1 MGNALSSY
9 VPPVIAA
16 AKGMIPGVGAIPLPG
31 MPSPKPLTKPLI
43 KGGGEVAVLSIAT
56 AFAEDPAFLELAAAE
71 ASMGKRRAAEAL
83 IKNFI
88 LALPSP
94 TEAEI
99 KMSLS
104 ATLTVLAAAAKK
116 KAAPSVAPP
125 SSGMPDVVGN
135 VVKVGS
141 TISSATVGKLLSPK
155 PLSKPLIKKGGDAA
169 AASIAAAFADDP
181 KFAILV
187 RDELEIALGK
197 RKAAMK
203 MCDNFLLALPSPTP
217 EEISLSLKATAD
229 KYAKEMALLKK
240 PPKFTKLLMK
250 KGGLPAISAIIKLFG
265 KNADFIALSHS
276 LLDEDVAE
284 MTSTLLTTSY
294 EDVTLKA
301 AQSGGKRL
309 AGEFKLAMPSP
320 SEAECKYSLDASLE
334 EMTRLL

>member
-155 PLSKPLIKKGGDAA
+155 PLSKPLIK
-169 AASIAAAFADDP
+169 
-181 KFAILV
+181 
-187 RDELEIALGK
+187 
-197 RKAAMK
+197 
-203 MCDNFLLALPSPTP
+203 
-217 EEISLSLKATAD
+217 
-229 KYAKEMALLKK
+229 
-240 PPKFTKLLMK
+240 
-250 KGGLPAISAIIKLFG
+250 
-265 KNADFIALSHS
+265 
-276 LLDEDVAE
+276 
-284 MTSTLLTTSY
+284 
-294 EDVTLKA
+294 
-301 AQSGGKRL
+301 
-309 AGEFKLAMPSP
+309 
-320 SEAECKYSLDASLE
+320 
-334 EMTRLL
+334 